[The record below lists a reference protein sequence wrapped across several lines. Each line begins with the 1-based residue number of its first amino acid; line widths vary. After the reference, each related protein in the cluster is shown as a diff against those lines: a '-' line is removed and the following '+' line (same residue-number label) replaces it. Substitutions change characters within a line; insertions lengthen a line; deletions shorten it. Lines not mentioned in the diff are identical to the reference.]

1 MAWQQV
7 SPRYVRQDY
16 PQLHAQWY
24 CDSVPRGGG
33 ELMVWV
39 DGDGRI
45 AAFQLSH
52 EEWPAMRH
60 YIAHWNT
67 GCGLRTGMV
76 DDGVSRR
83 RVRKPA
89 PLIRFSDPP
98 DPEAARRLL
107 EYFRENASP
116 LEPQQRLTITAVL
129 GEATY

>member
-7 SPRYVRQDY
+7 SPRYVKQDY
-16 PQLHAQWY
+16 PHLRADWY

-39 DGDGRI
+39 NGEGRI
-45 AAFQLSH
+45 VAFQLSH

-67 GCGLRTGMV
+67 GCGLRTGRV
-76 DDGVSRR
+76 DEGGNRR
-83 RVRKPA
+83 WVRKPA
-89 PLIRFSDPP
+89 PLIRFSALP
-98 DPEAARRLL
+98 DPDAARRLL
-107 EYFRENASP
+107 DYFRENAAS
-116 LEPQQRLTITAVL
+116 LEPQQRRIITAVL